1 MKLTASIKER
11 PVIGWLIFFVIMLA
25 VFLLGMLAAS
35 ITERRAETT
44 ASVFNNRKVEITGI
58 EPRNRIWGQNFP
70 REFETWKRTANM
82 DFRSKHMG
90 NMPEDVLSSRP
101 NMVVLWAGYA
111 FAKDYSAP
119 RGHMYAL
126 EDQYVSMRTG
136 TPRNPEDGP
145 QPGTCWACKSPDVP
159 RLMEEMGIANFYSAK
174 WGALG
179 AEVVNP
185 IGCGDCHDP
194 VTMSLTITRPAL
206 VEAFHRQGR
215 DITQA
220 TNQEMR
226 SLVCAQCHV
235 EYYFQGDGKYLTFPW
250 DGGMTVEAMEA
261 YYDAAKYSDWT
272 HSISKAPMLKAQ
284 HPDYELFL
292 LGPHGQRGL
301 ACADCHLPYVSE
313 GGVKYSNH
321 QIMSPLNNISG
332 TCGTCH
338 RDSEANLR
346 MYVEQNQ
353 DKVLEIRD
361 RLEPE
366 LVRAHIMAKAAWD
379 AGATAEEMAPALQ
392 LIREAGWR
400 WDYGVASHGASFHAP
415 VETQRILAHGLDRA
429 LQAQI
434 ALQQVLFAHGVTDV
448 PMPDLS
454 TRAAASAYIG
464 FDIEKER
471 AANEEWLKTVI
482 PQWLETAKQNGR
494 L

>member
-1 MKLTASIKER
+1 
-11 PVIGWLIFFVIMLA
+11 
-25 VFLLGMLAAS
+25 
-35 ITERRAETT
+35 
-44 ASVFNNRKVEITGI
+44 
-58 EPRNRIWGQNFP
+58 
-70 REFETWKRTANM
+70 
-82 DFRSKHMG
+82 
-90 NMPEDVLSSRP
+90 
-101 NMVVLWAGYA
+101 
-111 FAKDYSAP
+111 
-119 RGHMYAL
+119 
-126 EDQYVSMRTG
+126 
-136 TPRNPEDGP
+136 
-145 QPGTCWACKSPDVP
+145 
-159 RLMEEMGIANFYSAK
+159 
-174 WGALG
+174 
-179 AEVVNP
+179 
-185 IGCGDCHDP
+185 
-194 VTMSLTITRPAL
+194 
-206 VEAFHRQGR
+206 
-215 DITQA
+215 
-220 TNQEMR
+220 
-226 SLVCAQCHV
+226 
-235 EYYFQGDGKYLTFPW
+235 
-250 DGGMTVEAMEA
+250 
-261 YYDAAKYSDWT
+261 
-272 HSISKAPMLKAQ
+272 MLKAQ